1 MSQQKGELRGC
12 IGYMKGDTLLYRVV
26 QEMAV
31 SAATSDPRFP
41 PLTAEELSQIRIEI
55 SILSPLRR
63 ITDPQQ
69 IEVGT
74 HGLMIFKDGRQGVLL
89 PQVPVEQ
96 GWNREQFLQGLCQK
110 AGLPANCWRES
121 ATLYAFTAS
130 VFGE

>member
-1 MSQQKGELRGC
+1 
-12 IGYMKGDTLLYRVV
+12 MKGDTLLYRVV

-110 AGLPANCWRES
+110 AGLPASCWREG